1 MSDAWKNLD
10 LEGEGLQAANLK
22 LVQQMKKR
30 KQAYILLAFF
40 PLGWHRDYLEDL
52 RGGWLYRIASVI
64 TVAVLWSG
72 FIWPGLALAVLIIG
86 FALYDIRWIEDKVA
100 AINKALRIQAYKTK
114 SGMVMPKNFR
124 GRYTDEDLDD
134 YLKIKE
140 QERGG
145 HVAPGKDPALNSR
158 SRAPSFAEQ
167 EAMLNAMSKSKTK
180 SDSPTDDT
188 E

>member
-22 LVQQMKKR
+22 LVQRMKKR
-30 KQAYILLAFF
+30 KQAYTLLAIF

-52 RGGWLYRIASVI
+52 RGGWLYRIASVA
-64 TVAVLWSG
+64 TLAALYMG
-72 FIWPGLALAVLIIG
+72 YNWPALALALVIIG
-86 FALYDIRWIEDKVA
+86 FALYDIRWIEDRVA

-114 SGMVMPKNFR
+114 PAIQMPKDFR
-124 GRYTDEDLDD
+124 GRYTDESLED
-134 YLKIKE
+134 YIKLKE

-145 HVAPGKDPALNSR
+145 HVLPGKDPALNSR

-167 EAMLNAMSKSKTK
+167 EAMLNALAKSK
-180 SDSPTDDT
+180 SDSSSNN
-188 E
+188 

>member
-10 LEGEGLQAANLK
+10 LEGDGLQAANMK

-30 KQAYILLAFF
+30 RQAYILLAFF
-40 PLGWHRDYLEDL
+40 PLGLHRDYLEDV
-52 RGGWLYRIASVI
+52 RAGWLYRIASVAAI
-64 TVAVLWSG
+64 AGYWLG
-72 FIWPGLALAVLIIG
+72 YIWPAALLTILIAG
-86 FALYDIRWIEDKVA
+86 FALYDIRWIEDRVA
-100 AINKALRIQAYKTK
+100 AINKALRIQTYKTK
-114 SGMVMPKNFR
+114 PTAQMPQGFR
-124 GRYTDEDLDD
+124 GRYTDEGLDD

-167 EAMLNAMSKSKTK
+167 EAMLKALTKSKT
-180 SDSPTDDT
+180 DSKPD
-188 E
+188 

>member
-30 KQAYILLAFF
+30 KQAYLLLAFF

-64 TVAVLWSG
+64 TVAILWSG
-72 FIWPGLALAVLIIG
+72 FMWAGLALAVLIIG

-100 AINKALRIQAYKTK
+100 AINKALRIRAYKTK
-114 SGMVMPKNFR
+114 SGMPMPKNFR
-124 GRYTDEDLDD
+124 GRYTDEGLDE
-134 YLKIKE
+134 YLKLKE

-167 EAMLNAMSKSKTK
+167 EAMLNAMSKSKPK
-180 SDSPTDDT
+180 PDSSPDDSA
-188 E
+188 

>member
-1 MSDAWKNLD
+1 MSDAWKNLN
-10 LEGEGLQAANLK
+10 LEGDGLQTANLK

-30 KQAYILLAFF
+30 RQAYILLAFF
-40 PLGWHRDYLEDL
+40 PLGLHRDYLEDV
-52 RGGWLYRIASVI
+52 RGAWLYRVASII
-64 TVAVLWSG
+64 TVAGIWWGYLW
-72 FIWPGLALAVLIIG
+72 PALALAALLMG

-114 SGMVMPKNFR
+114 PAMQMPKDFR
-124 GRYTDEDLDD
+124 GRYTDEGLDD
-134 YLKIKE
+134 YLKLKE

-167 EAMLNAMSKSKTK
+167 EAMLNALTKSKP
-180 SDSPTDDT
+180 DSSSK
-188 E
+188 